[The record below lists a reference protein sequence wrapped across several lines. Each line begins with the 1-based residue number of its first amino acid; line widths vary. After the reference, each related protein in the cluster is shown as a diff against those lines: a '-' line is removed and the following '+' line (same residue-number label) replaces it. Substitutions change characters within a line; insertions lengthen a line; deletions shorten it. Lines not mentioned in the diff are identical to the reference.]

1 MSLHNP
7 ALSRSAEIHRSLEHP
22 IIDSDGHH
30 VEYQPAVFDVMA
42 RVGGTAMVDR
52 YKKWVEENS
61 LFAWYGM
68 DEKERAEHRVIR
80 PPWWGIPM
88 KDARDR
94 ATVIFPKLLH
104 ERMDELGL
112 DFSVIYPTWGL
123 MVTNVGDE
131 EIRRAACRAMNI
143 YSAEVFAPYA
153 DRMTPVAAIP
163 NVTPEEAIEEL
174 DFAVGE
180 LGLRSIVLN
189 GYVARTIPAAERLGP
204 DAARHGFWLDTLGID
219 SEYDYDPF
227 WQRCTELGV
236 NPTFHTGG
244 MGWGSRNSISN
255 YVYNHIG
262 HFGAA
267 GDATCKSL
275 FLGGVTRRFPDLRFA
290 FLEGGVAWACSL
302 FSDLIGH
309 WEKRNPDALENYNPA
324 NFDAEAFDEYFA
336 RYAEDVFRSGAR
348 DLTSAT
354 GGLTSHEQKEKV
366 DEYGPCQIERV
377 EDFLD
382 LFVEPFY
389 FGCEAD
395 DPMNTWAF
403 ADRVNPLGAKL
414 KALFSSD
421 IGHWDVPVLA
431 DVAWEAHEGVREGI
445 VSEEDFRD
453 FVFSHPARFWRNGN
467 PDFFAGTTVEDAVAE
482 LD

>member
-1 MSLHNP
+1 MSLHVP
-7 ALSRSAEIHRSLEHP
+7 SLSRSAELRRELDHP
-22 IIDSDGHH
+22 ILDSDGHH
-30 VEYQPAVFDVMA
+30 VEYQPAVFDVLA

-52 YKKWVEENS
+52 YRKWVEENS

-68 DEKERAEHRVIR
+68 TEAERIDNRVVR

-123 MVTNVGDE
+123 MVANVADE
-131 EIRRAACRAMNI
+131 EIRRAACRAMNV
-143 YSAEVFAPYA
+143 YSAEVFAAYG
-153 DRMTPVAAIP
+153 DRMTPVAVVP
-163 NVTPEEAIEEL
+163 NFTPPEAIDEL
-174 DFAVGE
+174 DYAVSE
-180 LGLRSIVLN
+180 LGLKAVVMN
-189 GYVARTIPAAERLGP
+189 GYVARPIPAAERLGP
-204 DAARHGFWLDTLGID
+204 AAARHAFWLDTLGID
-219 SEYDYDPF
+219 SAYDYDPL
-227 WQRCTELGV
+227 WRRCVELGV

-244 MGWGSRNSISN
+244 MAWGSRNSISN

-275 FLGGVTRRFPDLRFA
+275 FLGGVTRRFPDLKFA

-302 FSDLIGH
+302 YADLIGH
-309 WEKRNPDALENYNPA
+309 WEKRNPEALENYNPA
-324 NFDAEAFDEYFA
+324 RLDVEAFDALFD
-336 RYAEDVFRSGAR
+336 RYAEPAFRAGAR

-354 GGLTSHEQKEKV
+354 GGLTPHAQREKR
-366 DEYGPCQIERV
+366 DDFEPCRIERV
-377 EDFLD
+377 EDFEA
-382 LFVEPFY
+382 LFVRPFF

-395 DPMNTWAF
+395 DPMNAWAF
-403 ADRVNPLGAKL
+403 ASRVNPLGSEL
-414 KALFSSD
+414 QALFSSD

-445 VSEEDFRD
+445 MNEAAFRD
-453 FVFSHPARFWRNGN
+453 FVFRNPARFWTAGN
-467 PDFFAGTTVEDAVAE
+467 PNFFAGTRVEEAVRTIV
-482 LD
+482 

>member
-1 MSLHNP
+1 MSDP
-7 ALSRSAEIHRSLEHP
+7 ANARSRSAEVRAGLDHP

-30 VEYQPAVFDVMA
+30 VEYQPAVFDVLA

-52 YKKWVEENS
+52 YQKWVEEHS

-68 DEKERAEHRVIR
+68 SAEERADHRVVR

-94 ATVIFPKLLH
+94 STVIFPKLLH

-123 MVTNVGDE
+123 MVGNVDDE
-131 EIRRAACRAMNI
+131 EIRRAACRAMNL

-153 DRMTPVAAIP
+153 DRMTPVAVIP
-163 NVTPEEAIEEL
+163 VVTPEEAVEEL
-174 DFAVGE
+174 DFAIGE
-180 LGLRSIVLN
+180 LGLKSIVMN
-189 GYVARTIPAAERLGP
+189 GYAARPIPGARHLGP
-204 DAARHGFWLDTLGID
+204 DAARHAFWLDTFGID
-219 SEYDYDPF
+219 SAYDYDPV
-227 WQRCTELGV
+227 WRRCVELGV

-262 HFGAA
+262 HFAAA

-275 FLGGVTRRFPDLRFA
+275 FLGGVTRRFPELKFA

-302 FSDLIGH
+302 FSDLVGH

-324 NFDAEAFDEYFA
+324 NLDAEAFEAFFA
-336 RYAEDVFRSGAR
+336 RYAEDSFRAGAAG
-348 DLTSAT
+348 LTSAT
-354 GGLTSHEQKEKV
+354 GGLTSHVQTEKV
-366 DEYGPCQIERV
+366 DEYAPCEIACA
-377 EDFLD
+377 EDFLA
-382 LFVEPFY
+382 LFAEPFY

-395 DPMNTWAF
+395 DPMNQWAF
-403 ADRVNPLGAKL
+403 AKELNPLGAKL
-414 KALFSSD
+414 RALFSSD

-445 VSEEDFRD
+445 MAEDDFRD
-453 FVFSHPARFWRNGN
+453 FVFRNPARFWTSGN
-467 PDFFAGTTVEDAVAE
+467 PQFFAGTRVEAAVSG

>member
-1 MSLHNP
+1 MNMT
-7 ALSRSAEIHRSLEHP
+7 SRSAEMRQSLDHP
-22 IIDSDGHH
+22 VIDSDGHH
-30 VEYQPAVFDVMA
+30 VEFQPAVFDVLA

-52 YKKWVEENS
+52 YRKWVEENS

-68 DEKERAEHRVIR
+68 SPEERADRRVVR

-123 MVTNVGDE
+123 MVVNVPDE
-131 EIRRAACRAMNI
+131 EIRRAACRAMNL

-153 DRMTPVAAIP
+153 DRMTPVATIP
-163 NVTPEEAIEEL
+163 TITPGEAIEEL
-174 DFAVGE
+174 DFAVLE
-180 LGLRSIVLN
+180 LGLKAVVMN
-189 GYVARTIPAAERLGP
+189 GYAARPIPAAARLGP
-204 DAARHGFWLDTLGID
+204 EASRHAFWLDTFGID
-219 SEYDYDPF
+219 SDYDYDPV
-227 WQRCTELGV
+227 WARCVELGV

-255 YVYNHIG
+255 YMYNHIG

-275 FLGGVTRRFPDLRFA
+275 FLGGVTRRFPGLKFA

-302 FSDLIGH
+302 FSDLVGH

-324 NFDAEAFDEYFA
+324 NFDPEAFGELFE
-336 RYAEDVFRSGAR
+336 RYAEDAFKTGSETLRSV
-348 DLTSAT
+348 T
-354 GGLTSHEQKEKV
+354 GGITSHEQKEKV
-366 DEYGPCQIERV
+366 DEFAPCQIESV
-377 EDFLD
+377 EDFRA
-382 LFVEPFY
+382 LFVDAFY

-395 DPMNTWAF
+395 DPTNSWAF
-403 ADRVNPLGAKL
+403 ARNVNPLGAGL
-414 KALFSSD
+414 NALFSSD

-431 DVAWEAHEGVREGI
+431 DVGFEAHEGVRRGL
-445 VSEEDFRD
+445 VSEEDFRE
-453 FVFSHPARFWRNGN
+453 FTFGNPLRFWTSGN
-467 PDFFAGTTVEDAVAE
+467 ASFFAGSPVEGSTR
-482 LD
+482 